1 MSSSGRFPAEM
12 MMMPETY
19 VALLLVSNRLIQL
32 NRIFRLFTLGNFRK
46 KQLDFYENPSH

>member
-32 NRIFRLFTLGNFRK
+32 NRIFVCLLYLTFERN
-46 KQLDFYENPSH
+46 S